1 MPCAL
6 LAAAGAAWILT
17 VSLHGAPHGP
27 RMQDPAS
34 SPPGLPPGGG
44 AQIVRVKC
52 LSCHAGDLIVQQR
65 LSRAGWI
72 GEVDKMVGWG
82 AAVDASEKDTLVE
95 YLSAHF
101 SGPSLQLARDA
112 SDGPAAS
119 LVETRCLTCHD
130 ARLIEQQRL
139 TRAGWTG
146 EVEKMIGWGASLT
159 ETEKAALIE
168 YLAPAVPGPAPE
180 P

>member
-1 MPCAL
+1 M
-6 LAAAGAAWILT
+6 AGAAWILS
-17 VSLHGAPHGP
+17 VSLHGATREP
-27 RMQDPAS
+27 RIQDPAS
-34 SPPGLPPGGG
+34 NSPGLPPGRG

-65 LSRAGWI
+65 LSRAAWS

-82 AAVDASEKDTLVE
+82 VVVDASEKDTLLD
-95 YLSAHF
+95 YLTAHF
-101 SGPSLQLARDA
+101 SVPSPPPARAACDR
-112 SDGPAAS
+112 PAAS
-119 LVETRCLTCHD
+119 LLETRCLICHD

-139 TRAGWTG
+139 TRTGWTS

-159 ETEKAALIE
+159 EAEKAALIN
-168 YLAPAVPGPAPE
+168 YLAPVLSNPAPQ

>member
-6 LAAAGAAWILT
+6 LAAAGVAWILS
-17 VSLHGAPHGP
+17 VSLHGAPREP

-34 SPPGLPPGGG
+34 NSPGFPPGGG

-65 LSRAGWI
+65 LSRTGWS

-82 AAVDASEKDTLVE
+82 AVVDASERDTLLD
-95 YLSAHF
+95 YLTAYF
-101 SGPSLQLARDA
+101 SGSSLPRARDG
-112 SDGPAAS
+112 SDRPAAS
-119 LVETRCLTCHD
+119 IVETRCLTCHD

-168 YLAPAVPGPAPE
+168 YLAPALSIPTP
-180 P
+180 